1 MKKVILIGIITVL
14 SVLDVTSQNLKFLS
28 QKQVFMREVKE
39 TVIEDSTKTANVI
52 IDINMGNKKI
62 EIINKTGSESDQRL
76 TFSSFDVDPET
87 KAISYYF
94 DSKEI
99 KVAILFKKWMSIQY
113 KDGRIINYI
122 VAKQL

>member
-1 MKKVILIGIITVL
+1 MKKIIIIGIVTIL
-14 SVLDVTSQNLKFLS
+14 SILDIEAQNLTFLS
-28 QKQVFMREVKE
+28 QKQVFMRETAE
-39 TVIEDSTKTANVI
+39 TVVEDSVKTAYVV
-52 IDINMGNKKI
+52 IDINMTNKKI

-76 TFSSFDVDPET
+76 TFSAFEADPET

-94 DSKEI
+94 NSKEI
-99 KVAILFKKWMSIQY
+99 KVAVLFKQWMSIQY